1 MAVALNRF
9 WAIAARV
16 MGLPL
21 WAGLAPAHA
30 APAPTD
36 PYPLEAAGWGPEAGN
51 GPLFQPLGR
60 GLDRQIAVPSG
71 GFRIG

>member
-9 WAIAARV
+9 SAIAARV
-16 MGLPL
+16 TGLRL
-21 WAGLAPAHA
+21 WAGLDPTHA

-60 GLDRQIAVPSG
+60 GLDRPIVVPSG
-71 GFRIG
+71 AFRIG